1 MTCKE
6 RCANFLSVVI
16 PALNARL
23 SLAGALS
30 AVADVAEII
39 VVDGGSADGTVELA
53 KSLGAR
59 VIHAPRGRGAQ
70 IAAGVAQA
78 KGAWLLLLH
87 ADTRLQPGWRED
99 AARLMRGAPDRAG
112 YFRLAFDSDA
122 PEARRLERVVAWRG
136 RALGLPYGDQG
147 LLIPRALL
155 DAIGGVRAL
164 PLMEDVD
171 LARRIGRHN
180 LVALDAIALTS
191 ATRYVRDGWRRR
203 SLRNLGCLTLYFV
216 GVPPRWLIRLYG

>member
-6 RCANFLSVVI
+6 RCADFLSVVI
-16 PALNARL
+16 PTLNARP

-39 VVDGGSADGTVELA
+39 VVDGGSIDGTIELA
-53 KSLGAR
+53 ESLGAR
-59 VIHAPRGRGAQ
+59 VIHAPPGRGAQ

-78 KGAWLLLLH
+78 RGAWLLLH

-99 AARLMRGAPDRAG
+99 TATLMRGAPDRAG
-112 YFRLAFDSDA
+112 YFRLAFDSDT

-155 DAIGGVRAL
+155 AAIGGVRAL

-191 ATRYVRDGWRRR
+191 ATRYIRDGWRRR
-203 SLRNLGCLTLYFV
+203 SLRNLGCLTLYV
-216 GVPPRWLIRLYG
+216 AGVPPRWIARLYG